1 VVLKAFGALAAVQL
15 ALSGGTAIRAC
26 CVNQSQARV
35 KPAYQENLTESVYAM
50 TACVAA
56 GPALADS
63 VQGPPINNQTD
74 GAQTGKT
81 RANYPGLGDV
91 SINLCLHCNS

>member
-1 VVLKAFGALAAVQL
+1 
-15 ALSGGTAIRAC
+15 
-26 CVNQSQARV
+26 
-35 KPAYQENLTESVYAM
+35 M
-50 TACVAA
+50 TACIAA

-74 GAQTGKT
+74 GAQAGKT

-91 SINLCLHCNS
+91 SVSLCLHHNS

>member
-1 VVLKAFGALAAVQL
+1 MVLKAFGALAAVQL
-15 ALSGGTAIRAC
+15 ALSGVTATRAC
-26 CVNQSQARV
+26 FVMWSQASLLH
-35 KPAYQENLTESVYAM
+35 QENLTESGYAM

-74 GAQTGKT
+74 GAQTGET

-91 SINLCLHCNS
+91 SIILYLHCNS